1 MTIPK
6 SIGIAAVALLFGMAT
21 YGVLRFY
28 SYRRLQPLIPRANI
42 PRVVLQATNVIHYA
56 AGSADDEQLLVG
68 LTSDGKVEWDT
79 SAGNLKYER
88 ETTAITPE
96 QIASV
101 QYALDATDKGG
112 LRDEMGPYNN
122 YIDTWVELRV
132 RIESPNGERQFS
144 VLDPWPGVRLIKPL
158 PKEVKTIICE
168 ASKLRAKVAKE
179 TLENMCESSL

>member
-6 SIGIAAVALLFGMAT
+6 SIAITTIALLFGMAT

-28 SYRRLQPLIPRANI
+28 PYRRLRPLGPRANI
-42 PRVVLQATNVIHYA
+42 PQVVLQATNVIYYA
-56 AGSADDEQLLVG
+56 AGSADEEQLLVG
-68 LTSDGKVEWDT
+68 LTSDGKVQWETD
-79 SAGNLKYER
+79 AGYLKYER
-88 ETTAITPE
+88 ETTAITPD
-96 QIASV
+96 QVASV

-122 YIDTWVELRV
+122 YVDTWVELRV

-144 VLDPWPGVRLIKPL
+144 LINPWPGVRLIKPL
-158 PKEVKTIICE
+158 PKEIKSIICE

-179 TLENMCESSL
+179 TLENMCGSSL